1 MNKKKI
7 QIEYREKISL
17 INKFN
22 KSYYDDNKPKV
33 NDQKYDELKKEILE
47 LEKKYSTLR
56 CEKYVYMYIKKLQNY
71 LKTTNTLASHDT
83 LQQFKQV
90 NKSLDDVR
98 NESSWKVV
106 LPELAEILDE

>member
-1 MNKKKI
+1 
-7 QIEYREKISL
+7 
-17 INKFN
+17 
-22 KSYYDDNKPKV
+22 
-33 NDQKYDELKKEILE
+33 
-47 LEKKYSTLR
+47 
-56 CEKYVYMYIKKLQNY
+56 MYIKKLQNY
-71 LKTTNTLASHDT
+71 LKTTNTLASHDA